1 MDFFTMDESKPI
13 PSLSELKTWLRT
25 RVSALVERK
34 PEEVP
39 CDEDFHALGLDSVG
53 YLNLAISIE
62 EQWDVPITA
71 MEIFLHSNVEL
82 LAEFLISTGLEM
94 KNRTRQLPKGA
105 AECTLVN
112 EGADLSPLFWLN
124 GYEFLELFAP
134 HIPAERPVYYLH
146 HQGTDGQPARHR
158 TIDAMTEYY
167 LEMILHVEPDGPYC
181 IGGYS
186 IGGTLA
192 YEIANR
198 LTAMGKNVELLML
211 LSPAGDPRW
220 LRESLLRSQRIQPVS
235 RGPLQRMLSLVRKRL
250 GMYSRRVSNKVL
262 RVKERVQCYQYFL
275 TRRPLPSRLI
285 WTHMQPIYAHAL
297 KQYTLS
303 RYPGDTIIVYES
315 MRSVQEWIESV
326 DGTCHVLS
334 PVPIKHMDF
343 LEEAYTHLWLEEFV
357 SPLCTGSGL
366 AVGVGEQDEVEA
378 MPGSGEVVSGGLGTG

>member
-1 MDFFTMDESKPI
+1 MNEDRPI
-13 PSLSELKTWLRT
+13 PSLSELMTWLQN

-34 PEEVP
+34 PAEVP

-62 EQWDVPITA
+62 EEWDVPISA

-82 LAEFLISTGLEM
+82 LAEFLISAWPQM

-112 EGADLSPLFWLN
+112 EGADLAPLFWLN

-146 HQGTDGQPARHR
+146 HQGTDGRPARHR

-192 YEIANR
+192 YELANR

-220 LRESLLRSQRIQPVS
+220 LRESLLRSQPMQPVS
-235 RGPLQRMLSLVRKRL
+235 RGPLQRMLSLARKRL
-250 GMYSRRVSNKVL
+250 GRYSRRVSNKVL
-262 RVKERVQCYQYFL
+262 RVKERVQCYRYFL

-285 WTHMQPIYAHAL
+285 WTHMQPIYARAL

-326 DGTCHVLS
+326 DGTCRVLS

-343 LEEAYTHLWLEEFV
+343 LEEAYAHLWLEEFV

-378 MPGSGEVVSGGLGTG
+378 MPGTGEVVSGGLGTG

>member
-1 MDFFTMDESKPI
+1 MDEDKPI
-13 PSLSELKTWLRT
+13 PPLFELKTWLHA

-34 PEEVP
+34 PAEVP

-82 LAEFLISTGLEM
+82 LAEFLISAGPEM

-112 EGADLSPLFWLN
+112 EGADLPPLFWLN

-146 HQGTDGQPARHR
+146 HQGTDGQSARHR
-158 TIDAMTEYY
+158 TLDEMTEHY

-181 IGGYS
+181 IGGFS

-211 LSPAGDPRW
+211 LSPAGDPQW
-220 LRESLLRSQRIQPVS
+220 LRESFLRSQQMRVVS
-235 RGPLQRMLSLVRKRL
+235 RGALQRMLYMCRKRSV
-250 GMYSRRVSNKVL
+250 MYSRRVYYKML
-262 RVKERVQCYQYFL
+262 RVRGQVECSLYFL

-285 WTHMQPIYAHAL
+285 WTHMQPIYARAL
-297 KQYTLS
+297 KQYEIS
-303 RYPGDTIIVYES
+303 RYPGDTIIVHES
-315 MRSVQEWIESV
+315 TRPVPEWIKSV
-326 DGTCHVLS
+326 DGTCRVLS
-334 PVPIKHMDF
+334 PVPIKHLDF
-343 LEEAYTHLWLEEFV
+343 LVEAYTHLWLEEFV
-357 SPLCTGSGL
+357 SPLCRGSGL
-366 AVGVGEQDEVEA
+366 AVGVDEEDEVEV
-378 MPGSGEVVSGGLGTG
+378 MPGTGEVVSGGLGTG